1 MFRTTVCV
9 WFLVIMAILKFRK
22 GTNHAPFLLFAFKIT
37 NYLSFLVNKSFSRIL
52 VFDNEG
58 DGNPLLLMT

>member
-22 GTNHAPFLLFAFKIT
+22 GTDHCPFLLHLRVQIT
-37 NYLSFLVNKSFSRIL
+37 SLFSLTSPFPGSWVI
-52 VFDNEG
+52 DNEG
-58 DGNPLLLMT
+58 DRNPLLLIAT